1 MHVRQYFFGM
11 PPGTPDQMRKLG
23 AKLEELAPS
32 SSATHVARACMQYM
46 DWQFDEAK
54 KSWEEA
60 IRLNPRNEFAHP
72 SYGCTLDK
80 FGDSSNALKHLKAAA
95 DLEPGKAIDLQRRSQ
110 SWSQRHRSA
119 GGRAGDRDR
128 RGQENCRIQG

>member
-1 MHVRQYFFGM
+1 
-11 PPGTPDQMRKLG
+11 
-23 AKLEELAPS
+23 
-32 SSATHVARACMQYM
+32 MQYM